1 MVIAIMF
8 YTVNANYRI
17 SLSGDFIYFPKFIE
31 VIKSDWEIFNET
43 ESPQFIKS
51 MRSLNIGEDVQFFIE
66 RANYYDAVG
75 YDDSVF
81 SVYQC
86 LLQDNNHKSYKLVI
100 VDEYQDFN
108 LLEVSL
114 LKLISQ
120 KSPILITG
128 DDDQALYLYLRNSD
142 PKHIRDLFYDED
154 YEKFELPYCTRCTE
168 VIVNA
173 FNDVVET
180 AKSCSKLSE
189 RIDKPFN
196 YSPPP

>member
-17 SLSGDFIYFPKFIE
+17 SLSGDFIYFPKIIE
-31 VIKSDWEIFNET
+31 VVKSDWEILNEST
-43 ESPQFIKS
+43 PPQFIKS

-100 VDEYQDFN
+100 D
-108 LLEVSL
+108 
-114 LKLISQ
+114 
-120 KSPILITG
+120 
-128 DDDQALYLYLRNSD
+128 
-142 PKHIRDLFYDED
+142 
-154 YEKFELPYCTRCTE
+154 
-168 VIVNA
+168 
-173 FNDVVET
+173 
-180 AKSCSKLSE
+180 
-189 RIDKPFN
+189 
-196 YSPPP
+196 